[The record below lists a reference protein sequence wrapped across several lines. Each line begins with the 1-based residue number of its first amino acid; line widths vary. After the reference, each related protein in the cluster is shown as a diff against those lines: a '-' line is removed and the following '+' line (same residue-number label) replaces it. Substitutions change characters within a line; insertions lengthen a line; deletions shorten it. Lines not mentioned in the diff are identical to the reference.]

1 MIPPSQTVA
10 LVQSASGD
18 LGEVGQRPD
27 VGRKDQGLAPGVGPV
42 VDRGT
47 GRRPQSA
54 VLCLWQGAA
63 LHDAGPAA
71 AWGAHR
77 RGTGS
82 SAPSASCC
90 GLPTRLEMTS
100 ASRTEPLLRSR
111 HCEAPTKI
119 PATAAPCPPRFLQP
133 EVSAKQKELT
143 DKVSRAF
150 EKDDFEKAKELL
162 TRMRYFP
169 NAKEKIKLKKIPL

>member
-1 MIPPSQTVA
+1 MWGGRTRALLLVSGLWSTGVPGEDRKLQCCVSGREQPSTM
-10 LVQSASGD
+10 LD
-18 LGEVGQRPD
+18 L
-27 VGRKDQGLAPGVGPV
+27 
-42 VDRGT
+42 
-47 GRRPQSA
+47 RRP
-54 VLCLWQGAA
+54 GGPT
-63 LHDAGPAA
+63 AG
-71 AWGAHR
+71 
-77 RGTGS
+77 GTGS

-100 ASRTEPLLRSR
+100 ASRTEPLLPSR